1 MNKKEYME
9 TLENGLSSM
18 SYKDVK
24 EILSEIDEHFSVGL
38 ANGQTEEEICSN
50 LGSADD
56 LAKAYLEGT
65 TLPKALIKKEPVV
78 ASNTEADT
86 NKDYDTLGVV
96 FVILFNL
103 LVTLPVWLSIV
114 AFLIAVV
121 GVECGIIAGLIG
133 LIMAIPGMGGF
144 MATGIVLALLIL
156 FITVFI
162 AVICYFAIKYFIWGT
177 VQYVKWNK
185 KVWKKGF

>member
-38 ANGQTEEEICSN
+38 ANGQNEEEICKN

-56 LAKAYLEGT
+56 LAKAYIEGT
-65 TLPKALIKKEPVV
+65 TLPKALTKKTPEPETKTEV
-78 ASNTEADT
+78 ASDKN
-86 NKDYDTLGVV
+86 YDTAGVV
-96 FVILFNL
+96 FVIVFNI
-103 LVTLPVWLSIV
+103 LVMLPVWLSIV
-114 AFLIAVV
+114 AFLFAVV
-121 GVECGIIAGLIG
+121 GVEIGIIAGLIG
-133 LIMAIPGMGGF
+133 LIFAIPGMGAF